1 MLSLRSG
8 AQVNNNKVAAVNDS
22 GGGVVEEVT
31 NDEGSQQ
38 DFTAH
43 QKLLS
48 SSRTSDN
55 GFQNNRGCS
64 ESSDIATD
72 DISSA
77 NTNSSLRNNNK
88 DVNISVNQ
96 SSTNK
101 TIDTKNKN
109 NDGTPTFD
117 SKLSADE
124 QDIDDDDDTSSS
136 YETVSIAGKPVPKH
150 VLENLSYSQLQYLKD
165 VDSSHET
172 VLRAGSPVPKQVLE
186 ILSYSQLEYL
196 NEKYT
201 DWVPSGH
208 NQDYDLKSA
217 LINILDYH
225 HRIFIGE
232 ITPDYGDDDLLNVW
246 DLEYKRRVLSWFQY
260 HNQDA
265 EEAFGTTLLPLIIPK
280 IHKEYKGRHGVMPPS
295 VKANLSIVFSILS
308 ESQVFK
314 GEDSSA
320 PSSLEGGGDNVMDV
334 GKCLFVNVVNLLCLL
349 SYPSINISLKSLYPC
364 RCRFYK

>member
-1 MLSLRSG
+1 MLPFISG
-8 AQVNNNKVAAVNDS
+8 AQVNNNKVTAVNNS
-22 GGGVVEEVT
+22 GGGIVEEVT

-72 DISSA
+72 DISA

-88 DVNISVNQ
+88 DVNTIVNQ

-124 QDIDDDDDTSSS
+124 LDIDDDDVDSS
-136 YETVSIAGKPVPKH
+136 YETVLIAGKPVPKH
-150 VLENLSYSQLQYLKD
+150 VLEKLSHSQLEYLKD

-172 VLRAGSPVPKQVLE
+172 DLIAGSPVPKQVLE

-232 ITPDYGDDDLLNVW
+232 ITPDYGDDDILNEW

-265 EEAFGTTLLPLIIPK
+265 EEAFDTKLLPLIIPK
-280 IHKEYKGRHGVMPPS
+280 IHKEYKGSHGVIPPS

-314 GEDSSA
+314 GEESSA
-320 PSSLEGGGDNVMDV
+320 PSLEGGGDNVMDF
-334 GKCLFVNVVNLLCLL
+334 GKCFMNVVNLFVF
-349 SYPSINISLKSLYPC
+349 IIISKY
-364 RCRFYK
+364 